1 MFNAFFGFAPD
12 FTSDAVAI
20 NGDDAVELFRDGS
33 VNDVF
38 GDIYTDGTG
47 QA

>member
-1 MFNAFFGFAPD
+1 MFNALFGFDPD

-20 NGDDAVELFRDGS
+20 NGDDAVELFRDGT
-33 VNDVF
+33 VIDVF
-38 GDIYTDGTG
+38 GDTNTDGTG